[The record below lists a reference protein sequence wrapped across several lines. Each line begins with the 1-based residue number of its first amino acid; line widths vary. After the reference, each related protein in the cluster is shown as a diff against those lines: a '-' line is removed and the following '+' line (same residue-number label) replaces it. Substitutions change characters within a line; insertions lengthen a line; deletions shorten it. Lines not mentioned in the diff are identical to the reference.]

1 VINLSVIVV
10 TYNRKNQLVEC
21 LNRLLSQTRLP
32 DQILIIDNAST
43 DSTECHLKAQGFIDH
58 PLIKYHCLP
67 DNLGGAGGFAEGI
80 NFALQDDTDWIW
92 LMDDDAMP
100 ALDALETLLQSPLV
114 ESCVYGSVALS
125 DDVKK
130 LCWPVETASGKKLI
144 SLDDLGSPQ
153 IPVVFHPF
161 LGFLISRLL
170 VEKVGLPD
178 PGFFLSGDDVDYC
191 LRIAHLGGKVFL
203 CRDSRLIHPMPL
215 RKNINILGIKVDLLV
230 QAPER
235 TYYNI
240 RNKIIIARRYYATR
254 LWTHTIPGIAVRFF
268 MTLLS
273 GQDKQRYIKAYSIAM
288 FHGLIG
294 KLGRYSL

>member
-1 VINLSVIVV
+1 VYNLTTIVV
-10 TYNRKNQLVEC
+10 THNRKQLLVEC
-21 LNRLLSQTRLP
+21 LNRLLGQS
-32 DQILIIDNAST
+32 LIPKLIVVIDNASI
-43 DSTECHLKAQGFIDH
+43 DGTESHLKYQGLLDN
-58 PLIKYHCLP
+58 PLIKYHKLSE
-67 DNLGGAGGFAEGI
+67 NLGGAGGFAEGI
-80 NFALQDDTDWIW
+80 KLALNYGAGWMW

-100 ALDALETLLQSPLV
+100 AFDALEKLV
-114 ESCVYGSVALS
+114 YRTMDDTCVYGSVAVS
-125 DDVKK
+125 SKDKY

-191 LRIAHLGGKVFL
+191 LRIARLGGKVFL

-273 GQDKQRYIKAYSIAM
+273 GQDKQRYIKAYSMAM